1 MSSICT
7 ASVDLDQPTDRRAGI
22 GMTVNRM
29 ETVVTMNSII
39 ALSAIVGAFVG
50 FAGFL
55 LYGDLTWR
63 GRFPNSRDRQG

>member
-1 MSSICT
+1 
-7 ASVDLDQPTDRRAGI
+7 
-22 GMTVNRM
+22 MTVNRM

-63 GRFPNSRDRQG
+63 GRFPHNRDRQG